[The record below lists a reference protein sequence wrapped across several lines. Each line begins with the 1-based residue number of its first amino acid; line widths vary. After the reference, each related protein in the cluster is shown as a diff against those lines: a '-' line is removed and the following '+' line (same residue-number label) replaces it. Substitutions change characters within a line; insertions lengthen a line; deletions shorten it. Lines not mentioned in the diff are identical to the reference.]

1 MQIPMSKMR
10 EEDKMHKRDTQ
21 RIPKA
26 VHHQCMWIVRDIDRL
41 YRLDAIYRHGKR
53 DDELVFYEDEN
64 CRCISYEVTKEAAEK
79 LACIKAALKT
89 VPEEYRID
97 LLDAIVDGARP
108 TLYAHENTWK
118 KWRRV
123 FIAEL
128 AGRLKLI

>member
-1 MQIPMSKMR
+1 MRGGKMYT
-10 EEDKMHKRDTQ
+10 EKYH

-41 YRLDAIYRHGKR
+41 YRLDAIYRHGNR

-64 CRCISYEVTKEAAEK
+64 CRCIRYEVMREASGKLDCIKEA
-79 LACIKAALKT
+79 LKK

-97 LLDAIVDGARP
+97 LLDGIVDGSNP
-108 TLYAHENTWK
+108 SVYAHENTWK

-123 FIAEL
+123 FICEL
-128 AGRLKLI
+128 ADKLKLI